1 MSTPIAITNARLLTL
16 AHGGAPRRG
25 KAMSKLAEIE
35 HGSVLINKGK
45 IEAIGPSLKLPD
57 DAQIIDA
64 DGRVVMPAFVD
75 CHTHACWAGERL
87 DEWEQKQRGATYLEI
102 LESGGGIM
110 STVRSVREASVDQL
124 TESLLE
130 RLNWMLSEGTT
141 ACEVKSGYGLSTKD
155 ELKMLD
161 AIVLADQNWV
171 GRVSPTACI
180 GHAKDSDVPDFV
192 DRTINET
199 LPAVHERYPGVT
211 IDAYTEHGAWS
222 LDETVR
228 LFSAA
233 KGLGHPLRIH
243 ADQFNALGM
252 LEAAIKLSAR
262 SVDHLEATNLD
273 SLVTLAQSNTMGVML
288 PCSGFHVDDRYA
300 DGRAFIDAG
309 GALAIATNVNPGSA
323 PCLSMP
329 MAIALATRKLGITAS
344 EAITASTINAASL
357 LGFNDQGTL
366 EPGKRAD
373 LIMLRHRDE
382 RQLGYTFGGSH
393 VELVMCNG
401 RVID

>member
-1 MSTPIAITNARLLTL
+1 MSHPIAITNARLLTL

-25 KAMSKLAEIE
+25 KAMGKLAVIE
-35 HGSVLINKGK
+35 HGSILIQDGT
-45 IEAIGPSLKLPD
+45 IDAIGPSLNIPN

-75 CHTHACWAGERL
+75 CHTHACWAGDRL

-110 STVRSVREASVDQL
+110 STVRAVRVASIDQL
-124 TESLLE
+124 TESLID
-130 RLNWMLSEGTT
+130 RLRWMLAEGTT

-161 AIVLADQNWV
+161 AIVLADQNWP

-180 GHAKDSDVPDFV
+180 GHAKDSAVEDFV
-192 DRTINET
+192 SQTINET
-199 LPAVHERYPGVT
+199 LPAVHERCPGIT
-211 IDAYTEHGAWS
+211 IDAYTEQGAWS
-222 LDETVR
+222 VDETAR

-233 KGLGHPLRIH
+233 KDLGHPLRIH

-252 LEAAIKLSAR
+252 LEAAIELGAL
-262 SVDHLEATNLD
+262 SVDHLEATQPE
-273 SLVTLAQSNTMGVML
+273 SLSKLAQSNTMGVML
-288 PCSGFHVDDRYA
+288 PCSGFHVDDRYG
-300 DGRAFIDAG
+300 DGRGFIDAG

-329 MAIALATRKLGITAS
+329 MAIALATRKLGITAA

-357 LGFNDQGTL
+357 LGFDDQGTL
-366 EPGKRAD
+366 EVGQRAD

-393 VELVMCNG
+393 VELVICNG
-401 RVID
+401 SIVA

>member
-1 MSTPIAITNARLLTL
+1 MTHPIAITNARLLTL
-16 AHGGAPRRG
+16 AHGGTPRRG
-25 KAMSKLAEIE
+25 MAMQKLAPIDQATIIARN
-35 HGSVLINKGK
+35 GR
-45 IEAIGPSLKLPD
+45 IEAIGNAIDIPD
-57 DAQIIDA
+57 DTQHIDA
-64 DGRVVMPAFVD
+64 QGRVVMPAFVD

-110 STVRSVREASVDQL
+110 STVRAVRKASIDQL

-130 RLNWMLSEGTT
+130 RLNWMLAEGTT
-141 ACEVKSGYGLSTKD
+141 ACEVKSGYGLTTED
-155 ELKMLD
+155 EIKMLD

-180 GHAKDSDVPDFV
+180 GHAKDSDVSDFV
-192 DRTINET
+192 DRTIRET

-211 IDAYTEHGAWS
+211 IDAYTEQGAWS
-222 LDETVR
+222 VDETVR
-228 LFSAA
+228 LFQAA
-233 KGLGHPLRIH
+233 KELGHPLRIH

-252 LEAAIKLSAR
+252 LEAAIELRAL
-262 SVDHLEATNLD
+262 SVDHLEATTPE
-273 SLVTLAQSNTMGVML
+273 SLRALAQSETMGVML
-288 PCSGFHVDDRYA
+288 PCSGFHVDDRYG

-329 MAIALATRKLGITAS
+329 MAIALATRKLNITAA
-344 EAITASTINAASL
+344 EAITAATINGAHL
-357 LGFNDQGTL
+357 LGFSDQGTL
-366 EPGKRAD
+366 EIGQCAD

-382 RQLGYTFGGSH
+382 RQLGYTFAGSH
-393 VELVMCNG
+393 VELVICNG
-401 RVID
+401 SIVA

>member
-1 MSTPIAITNARLLTL
+1 MTHPIAITNARILTL
-16 AHGGAPRRG
+16 GGSDSPRRG
-25 KAMSKLAEIE
+25 GSMRELAAIDR
-35 HGSVLINKGK
+35 GSIILRDGRV
-45 IEAIGPSLKLPD
+45 EAVGESVDIPD
-57 DAQIIDA
+57 EAEPIDAQ
-64 DGRVVMPAFVD
+64 GRVVMPAFVD

-87 DEWEQKQRGATYLEI
+87 DEWELKQRGATYLEI

-110 STVRSVREASVDQL
+110 STVRAVRESSVEQL
-124 TESLLE
+124 FESLLD

-141 ACEVKSGYGLSTKD
+141 ACEVKSGYGMSTED

-180 GHAKDSDVPDFV
+180 GHAKDADVADFV

-199 LPAVHERYPGVT
+199 LPAVHERYPSVT
-211 IDAYTEHGAWS
+211 IDAYTEQGAWS
-222 LDETVR
+222 VEETVQ

-233 KGLGHPLRIH
+233 KELGHPLRIH

-252 LEAAIKLSAR
+252 LEAAIELGAL
-262 SVDHLEATNLD
+262 SVDHLEATEPE
-273 SLVTLAQSNTMGVML
+273 SLKTLAQSDTMGVML
-288 PCSGFHVDDRYA
+288 PCSGFHVDDRYG
-300 DGRAFIDAG
+300 DGRAFIDAN

-329 MAIALATRKLGITAS
+329 MAIALATRKLGITAA
-344 EAITASTINAASL
+344 EAICASTVNGAHL
-357 LGFNDQGTL
+357 LGFNDLGTL
-366 EPGKRAD
+366 SVGSQAD
-373 LIMLRHRDE
+373 LIMLRHHDE

-393 VELVMCNG
+393 AELVICNG
-401 RVID
+401 AIVA